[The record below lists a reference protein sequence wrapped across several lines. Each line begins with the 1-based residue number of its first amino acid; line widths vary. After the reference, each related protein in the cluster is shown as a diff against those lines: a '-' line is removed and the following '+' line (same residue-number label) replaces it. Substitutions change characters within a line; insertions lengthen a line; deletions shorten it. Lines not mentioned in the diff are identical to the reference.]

1 MPDRI
6 AKGGAGGARVLRAF
20 TRIYAALT
28 ALYTC
33 PPQNGHSNDKG
44 VPTMKLYPIRAAA
57 AFAACL
63 LALPAVHA
71 QEGPTDAPPAVDGAG
86 QQRVDERGP
95 GFGPP
100 PGGLP
105 FLRGLD
111 LSEAQQ
117 DQVFAILHAEVPRRR
132 ELDKAE
138 RRAHDALRALA
149 GKAPLDEAKAAAA
162 AQALG
167 QAVADLELLRLRTGA
182 QVLAVLTPQ
191 QRAQLDERRAQR
203 DKVRGQAHG
212 RRADKARATGKGDG
226 K

>member
-1 MPDRI
+1 MN
-6 AKGGAGGARVLRAF
+6 L
-20 TRIYAALT
+20 
-28 ALYTC
+28 
-33 PPQNGHSNDKG
+33 H
-44 VPTMKLYPIRAAA
+44 PIRAV

-71 QEGPTDAPPAVDGAG
+71 QEGPPDGPPAIEGRG
-86 QQRVDERGP
+86 PQRVDERGP

-117 DQVFAILHAEVPRRR
+117 DRVFAILHAEVPRRR

-138 RRAHDALRALA
+138 RRAHDALHDLEDSAQ
-149 GKAPLDEAKAAAA
+149 LDEAKAAAA

-167 QAVADLELLRLRTGA
+167 QVVADLEMLRLRTGA
-182 QVLAVLTPQ
+182 QLMAVLTPQ
-191 QRAQLDERRAQR
+191 QRAQRDERRAG
-203 DKVRGQAHG
+203 RGETRGKRSA
-212 RRADKARATGKGDG
+212 KARAARQGDG